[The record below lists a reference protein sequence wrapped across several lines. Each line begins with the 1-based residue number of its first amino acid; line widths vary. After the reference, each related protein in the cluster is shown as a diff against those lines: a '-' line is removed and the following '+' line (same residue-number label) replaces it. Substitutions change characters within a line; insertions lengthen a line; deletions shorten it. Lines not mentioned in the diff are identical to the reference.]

1 MKNDPPLNLLGFSAK
16 DEGKRSINCGGVAGV
31 RTGQTAEFV
40 PRREPGKATGAA
52 GSQTQVRVS
61 SAPQRGAAS
70 LTWLKLCEN
79 WKLLFQVEQN

>member
-1 MKNDPPLNLLGFSAK
+1 MKNDPPLKLLGFSAK

-31 RTGQTAEFV
+31 RTGQTGEFV

-79 WKLLFQVEQN
+79 WKLMFQVEQN